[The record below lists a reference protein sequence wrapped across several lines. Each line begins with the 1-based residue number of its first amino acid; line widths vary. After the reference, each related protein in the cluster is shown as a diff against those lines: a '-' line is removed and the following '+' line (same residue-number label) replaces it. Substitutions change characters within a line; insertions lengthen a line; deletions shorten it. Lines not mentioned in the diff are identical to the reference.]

1 MKKRVLAVGALA
13 ILLTLPAAQGQSP
26 AADEAQALSR
36 LKRYSA
42 DLVSTLPEA
51 DRAIAQRVVLH
62 APATGSLA
70 QVGAAVAP
78 DGTPFISINQ
88 GTQYAMQQLGQ
99 ATVLAVQVLQSDS
112 FLMGYIRYLAYWDQ
126 FGGWPM
132 TAVQFARHYGVADAQ
147 ARLNALSDAQRG
159 TGQGVEVMMMLFIT
173 AHELAHHVNGDVNRG
188 LLAAED
194 QRKQE
199 ARADAWA
206 AQRVMALGY
215 NPEMALMSLLVM
227 NQIERARPPSTSLLR
242 RHPEALRRAQ
252 DLMRSVLDNLDTHP
266 QAIRAELART
276 PGGPNFETYAEALRR
291 IDQQLQAQAQAQ
303 RRLDTDPMALQASAK
318 RANIRSQL
326 RLSEL
331 LQTGEMDGL
340 PRNRKAA
347 RFWAEAAALNDAPH
361 EFFDSAYA
369 AYMAGTLVANDGDD
383 NGRAC
388 YYMGRAASM
397 SLTLG
402 VSQLAQL
409 KKSGV
414 CGR

>member
-1 MKKRVLAVGALA
+1 MKIHVLTMCALA
-13 ILLTLPAAQGQSP
+13 ILLSLPSAQGQSP
-26 AADEAQALSR
+26 VADDAQALSR

-42 DLVSTLPEA
+42 DLIATLPEA
-51 DRAIAQRVVLH
+51 DKAIAQRVVLR
-62 APATGSLA
+62 APAAGGLA

-88 GTQYAMQQLGQ
+88 GAQYAMQQLGE
-99 ATVLAVQVLQSDS
+99 AFVLAVQVLQSDS

-126 FGGWPM
+126 FGGRPM
-132 TAVQFARHYGVADAQ
+132 TAVQFAQNYGVADAQ
-147 ARLNALSDAQRG
+147 ARLDSLSDMQRG

-173 AHELAHHVNGDVNRG
+173 AHELAHHVNGDVNHG
-188 LLAAED
+188 LLPAEN

-199 ARADAWA
+199 ASADAWA
-206 AQRVMALGY
+206 AQRVMAMGY
-215 NPEMALMSLLVM
+215 SPEMAVMSLLVM
-227 NQIERARPPSTSLLR
+227 NQIERAAPPGTSLLR

-266 QAIRAELART
+266 QAIRAALART
-276 PGGPNFETYAEALRR
+276 PGGPSFETYAQALRR
-291 IDQQLQAQAQAQ
+291 IDQLVRAQAQAQ
-303 RRLDTDPMALQASAK
+303 QRLDTDPKALQASAK
-318 RANIRSQL
+318 QANIRSQL

-331 LQTGEMDGL
+331 LQTGEMGGL

-361 EFFDSAYA
+361 EFFDNAYA
-369 AYMAGTLVANDGDD
+369 AYMAGKLVANDGDD
-383 NGRAC
+383 NERAC

-402 VSQLAQL
+402 VSELAQF

-414 CGR
+414 CRG